1 MAQRKKPRLADNA
14 GVGENKT
21 TDVQK
26 LVDAMAEGGGPTK
39 RLNAQVDAAL
49 HARFKGPVAE
59 NGLTMKEV
67 LEELMNEYL
76 SK

>member
-1 MAQRKKPRLADNA
+1 MAERKKPRLTDSPGA
-14 GVGENKT
+14 GVEKT

-26 LVDAMAEGGGPTK
+26 LIDAMGEGGGPTK

-49 HARFKGPVAE
+49 HARFKGRVAE
-59 NGLTMKEV
+59 NGRTMKEV
-67 LEELMNEYL
+67 LESLMNEYL